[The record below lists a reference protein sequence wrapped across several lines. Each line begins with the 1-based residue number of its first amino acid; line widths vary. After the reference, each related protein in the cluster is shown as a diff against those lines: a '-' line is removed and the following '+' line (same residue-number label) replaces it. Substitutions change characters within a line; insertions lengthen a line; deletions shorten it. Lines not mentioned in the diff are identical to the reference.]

1 MEICQ
6 QTTTFK
12 LSKNMTPFLK
22 YQIRNI
28 DGKPE
33 LFDEN
38 GEQGW
43 TSKVIHQDANIY
55 FTKWGGF

>member
-1 MEICQ
+1 
-6 QTTTFK
+6 
-12 LSKNMTPFLK
+12 MTPFLK

-38 GEQGW
+38 GEQVDIDE
-43 TSKVIHQDANIY
+43 VIHQDATI
-55 FTKWGGF
+55 FITAWGVFEFLHLW

>member
-1 MEICQ
+1 
-6 QTTTFK
+6 
-12 LSKNMTPFLK
+12 MTPFLK

-38 GEQGW
+38 GEQVW
-43 TSKVIHQDANIY
+43 TSKVIPQDANIY

>member
-1 MEICQ
+1 M
-6 QTTTFK
+6 TT
-12 LSKNMTPFLK
+12 FLK

-28 DGKPE
+28 NGNRE

-38 GEQGW
+38 GEQVW

-55 FTKWGGF
+55 FTKWGVFEFLHLWLKNKVALT

>member
-1 MEICQ
+1 M
-6 QTTTFK
+6 TT
-12 LSKNMTPFLK
+12 FLK
-22 YQIRNI
+22 YQIRNNN
-28 DGKPE
+28 GNRE

-38 GEQGW
+38 GEQVW